1 MEVFHE
7 AGAGRA
13 LNLAGLSLGL
23 SLCLLVLAALIGSLK
38 PTGALSNRA
47 QSCGP
52 RVHEVMLVSEQSEDM
67 SGGTLDAVAPLV
79 PTPVSTA
86 HF

>member
-7 AGAGRA
+7 AGTGGA
-13 LNLAGLSLGL
+13 LNLAGLTLCL
-23 SLCLLVLAALIGSLK
+23 SLRLFVLAALIGSLE

-47 QSCGP
+47 QPCGP
-52 RVHEVMLVSEQSEDM
+52 CVYKVMLVTEQSEDM
-67 SGGTLDAVAPLV
+67 SGGVAGTLAPFV

-86 HF
+86 QL